1 MEKPL
6 DSDDIPHPDPG
17 IFDGILTAFGR
28 GHAPDGWLIT
38 ISEFNL
44 YTRHCRQLPMF
55 QVASYV
61 RYVR

>member
-44 YTRHCRQLPMF
+44 HASLPTYMF